1 MSYAIGVQVF
11 VKCLQELMAE
21 TLQMVLLAERDI
33 IDDVLM
39 LSNSSFFFLS
49 LQVFL

>member
-21 TLQMVLLAERDI
+21 TPQMVLQTERDI
-33 IDDVLM
+33 IEDVLM
-39 LSNSSFFFLS
+39 LFYK
-49 LQVFL
+49 